1 MDIKFVLVLV
11 CVVAFASCRKDEAGN
26 KGVTVAANSTKA
38 KHESGNKTGTTVGI
52 SARLIGIPPIDAEF
66 NNRNKTGIHTPWKI
80 SNLTA
85 QSRWKNHKPKWLLK
99 NRCCKCEDTKDT
111 TEVTKQPMKETKT
124 PNNATTATTTSRKV
138 DSKVSPVPNKANTTA
153 IKLDSKVSAAPHKAN
168 TTSIKIDFKVE
179 SKGANGNKPTKV

>member
-11 CVVAFASCRKDEAGN
+11 CVLAFASCKKDEAGH
-26 KGVTVAANSTKA
+26 KGVTTAANSTKA

-66 NNRNKTGIHTPWKI
+66 NYMNKTGIHTPWKI

-85 QSRWKNHKPKWLLK
+85 QARYKNLKPKWVLK

-111 TEVTKQPMKETKT
+111 TEVTKQPTKASKAST
-124 PNNATTATTTSRKV
+124 NATTATTTSLKV
-138 DSKVSPVPNKANTTA
+138 DSKVSPATN
-153 IKLDSKVSAAPHKAN
+153 KAN

-179 SKGANGNKPTKV
+179 SKGTNGTKPTKV